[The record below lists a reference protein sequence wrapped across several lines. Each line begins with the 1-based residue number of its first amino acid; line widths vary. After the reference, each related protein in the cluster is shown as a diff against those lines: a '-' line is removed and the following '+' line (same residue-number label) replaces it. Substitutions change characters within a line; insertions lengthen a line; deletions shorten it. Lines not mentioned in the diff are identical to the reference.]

1 MERDAGDWQQERP
14 DGSEGRPARIPET
27 TWRRIEGLLSAKTPD
42 AALREAL
49 DETVRCYA
57 IAPARKGLLPW
68 SAAEVRACAG
78 RIAEAATG
86 AAMLRWQV
94 AIPGTKETLLQRYL
108 VRWLLWHDPTT
119 AVVPFPPI
127 IGAELDLLGERAARL
142 AKTYSDHGGANRN
155 YAFIE
160 LVWQFIR
167 IIEARCGAGAARLG
181 RSDHHDAGS
190 GPLSEVVWELRP
202 WLPGLA
208 RKNARRLYE
217 MLFDAQA
224 IAREW

>member
-1 MERDAGDWQQERP
+1 MESAAEDRQQEKP
-14 DGSEGRPARIPET
+14 QGSEYRPARIPET
-27 TWRRIEGLLSAKTPD
+27 TWRRVEGLLSAKTPD

-49 DETVRCYA
+49 DETIRCYVG
-57 IAPARKGLLPW
+57 APARKGLLPW

-78 RIAEAATG
+78 KIADAATC
-86 AAMLRWQV
+86 AAMLRWRV
-94 AIPGTKETLLQRYL
+94 AIPSTKEIPLQRFL
-108 VRWLLWHDPTT
+108 VRWLLSHDPTT

-127 IGAELDLLGERAARL
+127 MGAELALLGERAARL
-142 AKTYSDHGGANRN
+142 AKTYRDHGGPHTN

-167 IIEARCGAGAARLG
+167 IIEARCGAESARLG
-181 RSDHHDAGS
+181 WSDDHDAGS
-190 GPLSEVVWELRP
+190 GLLYEVVWELRP

-208 RKNARRLYE
+208 RKNARRLYD
-217 MLFDAQA
+217 MLLDARA

>member
-1 MERDAGDWQQERP
+1 MERAAGDRQQEKP
-14 DGSEGRPARIPET
+14 QGSEYRPARIPET

-49 DETVRCYA
+49 DETVRCYVG
-57 IAPARKGLLPW
+57 APARKGLLPW
-68 SAAEVRACAG
+68 SAADVRACAG
-78 RIAEAATG
+78 RIADAAAG

-94 AIPGTKETLLQRYL
+94 AIPRTKETPLQLFL
-108 VRWLLWHDPTT
+108 VRWLLSYDPTP

-127 IGAELDLLGERAARL
+127 MGAELALLGERAARL
-142 AKTYSDHGGANRN
+142 AKTYRDHGGPGTN
-155 YAFIE
+155 YVFIE

-181 RSDHHDAGS
+181 WSYDHDAGS
-190 GPLSEVVWELRP
+190 GLLYEVVWELRP

-208 RKNARRLYE
+208 RKNARRVYD
-217 MLFDAQA
+217 MLFDARA

>member
-1 MERDAGDWQQERP
+1 MERDAGALRQEKP
-14 DGSEGRPARIPET
+14 PGSEGPARIPET

-49 DETVRCYA
+49 DETVRCYVA
-57 IAPARKGLLPW
+57 APARKGFLPW

-78 RIAEAATG
+78 RIADAATG

-94 AIPGTKETLLQRYL
+94 AIPSTKETLLQRFL
-108 VRWLLWHDPTT
+108 VRWLLWHDPT

-127 IGAELDLLGERAARL
+127 IGPELDLLGERAARL
-142 AKTYSDHGGANRN
+142 AKTYRDHGGSDRN
-155 YAFIE
+155 YALIE

-167 IIEARCGAGAARLG
+167 IVEARCGTGAARLG
-181 RSDHHDAGS
+181 WSDDHAAGS
-190 GPLSEVVWELRP
+190 GPLYEVVWELRP

-208 RKNARRLYE
+208 RKAARRVYD
-217 MLFDAQA
+217 MLFEAQA
-224 IAREW
+224 IAREWS